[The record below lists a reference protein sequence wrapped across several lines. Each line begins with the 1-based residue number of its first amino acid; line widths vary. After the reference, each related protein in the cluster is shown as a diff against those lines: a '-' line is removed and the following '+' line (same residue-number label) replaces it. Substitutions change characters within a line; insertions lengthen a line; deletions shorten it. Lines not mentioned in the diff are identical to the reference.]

1 MNDIRFTTDLLAE
14 GWTATEIARLERL
27 GELKRI
33 RRGAYEPPPGSEL
46 GHRELHRRL
55 IAATIR
61 QTPVEAVLS
70 HMSAAVL
77 HGLPIWPSHLA
88 RVHLTRDQRGGGK
101 IRRYTHLHVAP
112 LPEVDVGMID
122 GFPVTTKARTVL
134 DLLRCLPME
143 KGVPIGDAALRAGL
157 SLEELAEVAGRCIG
171 WRGVTQARRSLA
183 FLDGRSE
190 SVGES
195 SSRVVI
201 HRLGLPAPTP
211 QFEVFTDQG
220 LLVGRAD
227 FGWEE
232 LPHARRVRRQD
243 QVRRVAQAGPDHGQR
258 APRRE
263 ATRGCPPRSRLADGP
278 LDVEGPEPSAGA
290 QGPARTSLRPRSAG
304 RLSLAA
310 R

>member
-1 MNDIRFTTDLLAE
+1 MNYIRFTTDLMAQ
-14 GWTATEIARLERL
+14 GWSSNEIARLARQ
-27 GELKRI
+27 GELTRI
-33 RRGAYEPPPGSEL
+33 RRGAYEPPSEAEL
-46 GHRELHRRL
+46 NQRESHKRL

-61 QTPVEAVLS
+61 QTPTEAVLS

-77 HGLPIWPSHLA
+77 HGLPTWSSHLA

-112 LPEVDVGMID
+112 LPESDVCMID
-122 GFPVTTKARTVL
+122 NVRVTAEARTVL

-143 KGVPIGDAALRAGL
+143 KGVPIGDAALRAGV
-157 SLEELAEVAGRCIG
+157 SLEQLAEVAGRCIG
-171 WRGVTQARRSLA
+171 WRGMSQARRSLA

-211 QFEVFTDQG
+211 QLEVFTDQG

-227 FGWEE
+227 FGWKELRTLGEYDGKTKYGELLKPDQTMADVLYAEKQREDALRDLGWQIVRWVWKDLSHPEE
-232 LPHARRVRRQD
+232 LKMRLERAFAR
-243 QVRRVAQAGPDHGQR
+243 GLR
-258 APRRE
+258 A
-263 ATRGCPPRSRLADGP
+263 A
-278 LDVEGPEPSAGA
+278 
-290 QGPARTSLRPRSAG
+290 
-304 RLSLAA
+304 
-310 R
+310 

>member
-33 RRGAYEPPPGSEL
+33 RRGAYEPPPEGEL
-46 GHRELHRRL
+46 DHRELHRRL

-112 LPEVDVGMID
+112 LPELDVGMID
-122 GFPVTTKARTVL
+122 GFRVTTAARTVL

-157 SLEELAEVAGRCIG
+157 SLEQLAEVAGHCIG
-171 WRGVTQARRSLA
+171 WRGMAQARRSLA

-211 QFEVFTDQG
+211 QFEVFSEQG

-232 LPHARRVRRQD
+232 LRTLGEYDGKTKYGELLKPGLSTADVLYAEKQREDALRDLGWQVVRWIWADLSRPQELKARLE
-243 QVRRVAQAGPDHGQR
+243 R
-258 APRRE
+258 AF
-263 ATRGCPPRSRLADGP
+263 ARGRLA
-278 LDVEGPEPSAGA
+278 A
-290 QGPARTSLRPRSAG
+290 
-304 RLSLAA
+304 
-310 R
+310 

>member
-1 MNDIRFTTDLLAE
+1 MDEIRFTTDLMAE
-14 GWTATEIARLERL
+14 GWTSAEIARLARQ

-33 RRGAYEPPPGSEL
+33 RRGAYEPPPEAEL
-46 GHRELHRRL
+46 DHRESHRRL

-61 QTPVEAVLS
+61 QTPLEAVLS

-77 HGLPIWPSHLA
+77 HGLPMWPSHLA

-101 IRRYTHLHVAP
+101 IRRYTHLHVAS
-112 LPEVDVGMID
+112 LLEVDVCTID
-122 GFPVTTKARTVL
+122 GFRVTTEARTVF

-143 KGVPIGDAALRAGL
+143 KGVPVGDAALRAGL
-157 SLEELAEVAGRCIG
+157 SLDQLAEVAGRCIG
-171 WRGVTQARRSLA
+171 WRGMTQARRSLA
-183 FLDGRSE
+183 FLDRRSE

-211 QFEVFTDQG
+211 QFEVFSELG

-232 LPHARRVRRQD
+232 LRTLGEYDGKIKYGKLLKPGQSSADVLFDEKQREDALRDLGWQVVRWIWADLSHPQELRARLE
-243 QVRRVAQAGPDHGQR
+243 R
-258 APRRE
+258 AF
-263 ATRGCPPRSRLADGP
+263 ARG
-278 LDVEGPEPSAGA
+278 
-290 QGPARTSLRPRSAG
+290 LR
-304 RLSLAA
+304 AA
-310 R
+310 

>member
-1 MNDIRFTTDLLAE
+1 MNDIRFTTDLMAE

-46 GHRELHRRL
+46 DHRELHRRL

-143 KGVPIGDAALRAGL
+143 KGVPIGDAGLRDGL
-157 SLEELAEVAGRCIG
+157 SLEELAEVAGRCVG

-211 QFEVFTDQG
+211 QLEVFTDQG
-220 LLVGRAD
+220 QLIGRAD

-232 LPHARRVRRQD
+232 RRTLGEYDGKTKYGELLKPGQTMANVLLAEKQREDALRDLGWQVVRWMWKDLSHPQELKARLE
-243 QVRRVAQAGPDHGQR
+243 R
-258 APRRE
+258 AF
-263 ATRGCPPRSRLADGP
+263 ARGL
-278 LDVEGPEPSAGA
+278 
-290 QGPARTSLRPRSAG
+290 
-304 RLSLAA
+304 LAA
-310 R
+310 

>member
-1 MNDIRFTTDLLAE
+1 MDEIRFTTDLMAE
-14 GWTATEIARLERL
+14 GWTSAEIARLARQ

-33 RRGAYEPPPGSEL
+33 RRGAYEPPPEAEL
-46 GHRELHRRL
+46 DHRESHRRL

-61 QTPVEAVLS
+61 QTPMEAVLS

-112 LPEVDVGMID
+112 LLEVDVCTID
-122 GFPVTTKARTVL
+122 GFRVTTEARTVF

-143 KGVPIGDAALRAGL
+143 KGVPVGDAALRAGL
-157 SLEELAEVAGRCIG
+157 SLDQLAEVAGRCIG
-171 WRGVTQARRSLA
+171 WRGMTQARRSLA
-183 FLDGRSE
+183 FLDRRSE

-211 QFEVFTDQG
+211 QFEVFSERDC
-220 LLVGRAD
+220 
-227 FGWEE
+227 W
-232 LPHARRVRRQD
+232 
-243 QVRRVAQAGPDHGQR
+243 
-258 APRRE
+258 
-263 ATRGCPPRSRLADGP
+263 SDGP
-278 LDVEGPEPSAGA
+278 
-290 QGPARTSLRPRSAG
+290 TSAG
-304 RLSLAA
+304 RSFAPSASTTA
-310 R
+310 RSSTASCSSRASPVPTCSSTRSSARTPSAISAGRSSAGSGRT